1 MIYFCACIRAWFC
14 AVPFLHRIELQAP
27 DEYIRGF
34 FALQNKAIPPE
45 LRILKQIKGRMPG
58 VLEKETRQ

>member
-1 MIYFCACIRAWFC
+1 MVLSRA
-14 AVPFLHRIELQAP
+14 VLHRIELQAP
-27 DEYIRGF
+27 DDFIRGF